1 MTSDLSMQEAIFN
14 FMQACF
20 IGQRDVPPPFK
31 EDFDALIDALA
42 DADGLS
48 AVEVSAWP
56 QGMQSALKEVLTE
69 FMARLMLSPGTD
81 EAGTAK
87 GCSTT
92 QLDAEAAAAIALG
105 ANAIR
110 ARLQGR

>member
-1 MTSDLSMQEAIFN
+1 MTSDLSMQEAILN

-20 IGQRDVPPPFK
+20 IGQRDAPLPSGK
-31 EDFDALIDALA
+31 DFDALIDALA

-69 FMARLMLSPGTD
+69 FMARLMLFHGTD
-81 EAGTAK
+81 EAGAAK
-87 GCSTT
+87 GYSNT
-92 QLDAEAAAAIALG
+92 QLHAEAVAAIALG
-105 ANAIR
+105 ATAIR